1 MARKKHADKKIEED
15 ESWLLTYADFITL
28 LMGFFVMMF
37 SISKIDA
44 VKLEQIQSSIS
55 KQVGKVEPEKPL
67 QSLKT
72 DMREVVRDMALDDSI
87 GIGTDED
94 GITIEFASSAFYKP
108 GSAELKPDAEP
119 VMRRLAVILNGER
132 YAGFQIEA
140 QGHTDDTAIQT
151 AQYPSNWELSA
162 GRATA
167 VVRIFSDAK
176 VNPARMR
183 AVGYADVMPK
193 VPNRDPNG
201 NPLAANQ
208 SINRRVVVK
217 VMPR

>member
-1 MARKKHADKKIEED
+1 MARKKGGDKKIEED

-55 KQVGKVEPEKPL
+55 KQVGKVDPEKPL

-72 DMREVVRDMALDDSI
+72 DLREVVRDMAMDDSI

-108 GSAELKPDAEP
+108 GSAELKPEAEP

-132 YAGFQIEA
+132 YAPFQVEA
-140 QGHTDDTAIQT
+140 QGHTDDTPVQT
-151 AQYPSNWELSA
+151 QQYPSNWELSA

-167 VVRIFSDAK
+167 VVRLFLDAK
-176 VNPARMR
+176 VSPARMR

>member
-1 MARKKHADKKIEED
+1 MANFEVKEESD
-15 ESWLLTYADFITL
+15 CEEWMTTYADAITL
-28 LMGFFVMMF
+28 LMCFFVLMF
-37 SISKIDA
+37 SISKVDSS
-44 VKLEQIQSSIS
+44 KLEQVQSGIAKEIGSRDR
-55 KQVGKVEPEKPL
+55 EKPL
-67 QSLKT
+67 QMLKT
-72 DMREVVRDMALDDSI
+72 DMREVVRDMAMDDSI
-87 GIGTDED
+87 GIGSDED
-94 GITIEFASSAFYKP
+94 GVTIEFASSAFYKP
-108 GSAELKPDAEP
+108 GSAELKPEAEP

-132 YAGFQIEA
+132 YAVFQVEV
-140 QGHTDDTAIQT
+140 QGHTDDTVIQT

-167 VVRIFSDAK
+167 VVRIFSDSK
-176 VNPARMR
+176 VNPARMK

-208 SINRRVVVK
+208 SINRRVMVK